1 MIKTGGIAPRH
12 HYRFALYLGSVRNR
26 PSIESNLQSLNLN
39 SRKKICKFPSPLR
52 FQLAEINVFIINFI
66 LLAKSKKTKTTLIC
80 IPVMCVGSLVRHAR
94 NVTMRAL
101 GQRAKAMESLAKI
114 KKEHL

>member
-1 MIKTGGIAPRH
+1 MINK
-12 HYRFALYLGSVRNR
+12 
-26 PSIESNLQSLNLN
+26 NLEKLIDL
-39 SRKKICKFPSPLR
+39 
-52 FQLAEINVFIINFI
+52 
-66 LLAKSKKTKTTLIC
+66 SKKSYCYRDHKKRFSAPSLIRL
-80 IPVMCVGSLVRHAR
+80 MCVGSLVRHAR